1 MLTAHAC
8 DYASEMVC
16 FLTTSAILM
25 VAFCFVHMDARRAE
39 PVRQELPAAVAQLP
53 APGHQAR
60 RLHGAGGPDH
70 LLPLQ
75 LHREQVV
82 HHRVQA
88 AGADGQRRQ
97 ELLEHQAQEEGSR
110 HAGAAEGGGGGGGGV
125 LLPAAAAAA
134 HLRRPRR
141 RSPEPAMRLH
151 AALARVRLVRG
162 HHRERQRRVQLR
174 GHVPL
179 PDDAAGSGARALR
192 RHGAS
197 AAGAA
202 AASVV
207 VFARRVLPRA
217 GGDTTRRLHHR
228 RHLHLGRRAATRR
241 HVPARAPRG
250 RQRVPA
256 RRLLRHRRVG
266 PAAAG
271 QGGGGGVPSG
281 AVRVLLSQRA
291 GRDVGGCSGS
301 SRSCQ

>member
-1 MLTAHAC
+1 
-8 DYASEMVC
+8 
-16 FLTTSAILM
+16 
-25 VAFCFVHMDARRAE
+25 AE

-110 HAGAAEGGGGGGGGV
+110 HAGAAEGEGGGGGV
-125 LLPAAAAAA
+125 LPAAAAA

-162 HHRERQRRVQLR
+162 HHREPQRRVQLR

-202 AASVV
+202 TASVV
-207 VFARRVLPRA
+207 VFARRVLPRAGAGA

-256 RRLLRHRRVG
+256 WRLLRHRRVG

-271 QGGGGGVPSG
+271 QGGGGVPPG
-281 AVRVLLSQRA
+281 ALRVLLSQRA
-291 GRDVGGCSGS
+291 GRDVGCSGS
-301 SRSCQ
+301 SRS